1 MTASALPIRQNNA
14 NQNNASHRA
23 TTSSG
28 KGSSPTRPSIYPVS
42 PSNPLFAN
50 NMGGASPMSFGM
62 SFTGAGG
69 MMKSWKHSFI
79 NQNGAGGRG
88 QSFGDRNAFG
98 SYKNANGS
106 FSGYMDE

>member
-1 MTASALPIRQNNA
+1 MASALPIRQNNA
-14 NQNNASHRA
+14 TQNNNSQRA
-23 TTSSG
+23 NTSSG
-28 KGSSPTRPSIYPVS
+28 KGGSPTRPSIYPIS
-42 PSNPLFAN
+42 PSANPLFADN
-50 NMGGASPMSFGM
+50 GMGVSPMSFGM

-79 NQNGAGGRG
+79 NQNGLGGRG

-106 FSGYMDE
+106 FGGRMDE

>member
-1 MTASALPIRQNNA
+1 
-14 NQNNASHRA
+14 
-23 TTSSG
+23 
-28 KGSSPTRPSIYPVS
+28 
-42 PSNPLFAN
+42 
-50 NMGGASPMSFGM
+50 M

-79 NQNGAGGRG
+79 NQNGLGGRG